1 MMQAIANRGRS
12 LLSVAAL
19 FCFALCYSATAV
31 LNTIFAVIVT
41 SSHSNNMRY
50 TFKANSTV

>member
-12 LLSVAAL
+12 LLSVTAL
-19 FCFALCYSATAV
+19 FCFALCYSAT
-31 LNTIFAVIVT
+31 AVIVT